1 MTDMTAN
8 PISRRES
15 FLGRWLP
22 AFFYLVNYLL
32 WVFAALEALT
42 SSLLW
47 LAVFP
52 LPALGLYLVCTGRKR
67 RGA

>member
-1 MTDMTAN
+1 MTDSTADH
-8 PISRRES
+8 ISRRES

-22 AFFYLVNYLL
+22 AFFYLLNYLL
-32 WVFAALEALT
+32 WVFAAFEALT
-42 SSLLW
+42 SNLVW

-52 LPALGLYLVCTGRKR
+52 LPAFGLYLVRTGRKR